1 MYIYYLRCPCKARP
15 PSCACCPPLILPS
28 SHQQTATAA
37 ANSYNS
43 FSQLQSAKAA
53 NSYNSFSKLQQLQAA
68 TTASVSYNSS
78 SRLKRQTATT
88 ASSAVYFNSYSYSQL
103 QNPAFLRYNPEIDKK
118 VTTLGERFLN
128 TFLLIGNYYLNSSMD
143 RYIDRHIYIYIYR

>member
-43 FSQLQSAKAA
+43 FSQLQ
-53 NSYNSFSKLQQLQAA
+53 QLQAA

-88 ASSAVYFNSYSYSQL
+88 VSSVVYFNSYSYSQL

-143 RYIDRHIYIYIYR
+143 RYIDIYIYIYR